1 MAEALTYEKVWELFQ
16 EVAAEQ
22 KETARVVREM
32 SQEAERRSQEVE
44 RRSQEAAKEAERR
57 MQEMAQEAER
67 RSQEAAKEAERRSQ
81 EAERRSQEAE
91 CRSQEAERRYQELDK
106 YMRRMSKNLGG
117 LGNSLGEL
125 IETLI
130 AARLWEKFAAFP
142 YNFQRTYRRIP
153 IYDETNQAI
162 TDVDIL
168 LSNTEWAMA
177 VEVKR
182 DPNINDI
189 DRHIIRMER
198 VRKYPPAEAKG
209 KKLLGALAGGA
220 VDADVRKYA
229 YEAGFYLLE
238 LQGESVDL
246 VPPPEGF
253 TPKIW

>member
-32 SQEAERRSQEVE
+32 SQETERRS
-44 RRSQEAAKEAERR
+44 
-57 MQEMAQEAER
+57 QEAER

-81 EAERRSQEAE
+81 EAERR
-91 CRSQEAERRYQELDK
+91 YQELDK
-106 YMRRMSKNLGG
+106 YMKRMSKNLGG

-153 IYDETNQAI
+153 IYDETNQEV

-168 LSNTEWAMA
+168 LSNTEWVMA

-189 DRHIIRMER
+189 DRHIVRMER